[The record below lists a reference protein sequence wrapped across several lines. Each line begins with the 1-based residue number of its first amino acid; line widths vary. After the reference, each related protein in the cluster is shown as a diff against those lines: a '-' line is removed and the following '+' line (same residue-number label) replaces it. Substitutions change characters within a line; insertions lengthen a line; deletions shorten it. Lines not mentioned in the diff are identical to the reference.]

1 MRATRPF
8 VNHAKPGRP
17 KKSPC
22 PHMAHEEKHD
32 DRAKLYDLMEKI
44 GIAMLTTVETDGSLH
59 TRPMGFRE
67 ADAEGDLW
75 FFADKTES
83 VAKNVAA
90 NPRVGLGFSDTH
102 GNVYVAVSGTGTLVD
117 DRATIDE
124 KWVDSLKAW
133 FPKGKDDPSI
143 VLLRVSPE
151 KGEYWNSVASPL
163 VVAVGFVKAKLT
175 GKPADDLVEQAK
187 VEL

>member
-1 MRATRPF
+1 MPSHGTR
-8 VNHAKPGRP
+8 G
-17 KKSPC
+17 
-22 PHMAHEEKHD
+22 KHD
-32 DRAKLYDLMEKI
+32 DRAKLYEMIEKVK
-44 GIAMLTTVETDGSLH
+44 IAMLTTVEADGSLH

-67 ADAEGDLW
+67 ADASGDLW

-90 NPRVGLGFSDTH
+90 NPQVGLGFSDPH
-102 GNVYVAVSGTGTLVD
+102 ANDYVAVSGTGELVD

-133 FPKGKDDPSI
+133 FPEGKDDPKI
-143 VLLRVSPE
+143 VLLRVKPD
-151 KGEYWNSVASPL
+151 KGEYWNAPSSVL
-163 VVAVGFVKAKLT
+163 TIAVGFVKAKLT
-175 GKPADDLVEQAK
+175 GKPADDLVDQAK